1 MMLLEEIYKT
11 TKAQR
16 SEYFNLRVQR
26 SLSWLRKAVEL
37 QADYDFQFLSLW
49 IGLNALYVQENED
62 SLDQQALTQFLHLIL
77 SKDQEKRISQIL
89 LGRYEITLHA
99 LLDNQYLTQQYW
111 DYQHNKISQSN
122 CREMLKQQKIEA
134 QQALGQ
140 QDILKMLSEVFKRF
154 TILRQQILQGG
165 VSYASALSR
174 KQMQESCSL
183 FSALLNTFIY
193 ILLEHAAVMDS
204 GKVYYPVVQVN

>member
-26 SLSWLRKAVEL
+26 SLSWFRKAVEL

-165 VSYASALSR
+165 ASYASALSR

-204 GKVYYPVVQVN
+204 GKAYYPVVQVN

>member
-1 MMLLEEIYKT
+1 MLLEEIYKT

>member
-122 CREMLKQQKIEA
+122 CREILKQQKIEA

-204 GKVYYPVVQVN
+204 GKAYYPVVQVN

>member
-37 QADYDFQFLSLW
+37 HADYDFQFLSLW

-193 ILLEHAAVMDS
+193 ILLEYAAVMDS
-204 GKVYYPVVQVN
+204 GKAYYPVVQVN

>member
-1 MMLLEEIYKT
+1 MMLLEEIYQT
-11 TKAQR
+11 TKAQH
-16 SEYFNLRVQR
+16 SEYFNLRIQR

-49 IGLNALYVQENED
+49 ISLNALYAQENED

-77 SKDQEKRISQIL
+77 SKDHEKRISQIL

-99 LLDNQYLTQQYW
+99 LLNNQYLTQHFW
-111 DYQHNKISQSN
+111 DYQHNKISQSD

-183 FSALLNTFIY
+183 FSALLNAFIY
-193 ILLEHAAVMDS
+193 ILLENAKMIDVSKA
-204 GKVYYPVVQVN
+204 YYPVVQVN

>member
-37 QADYDFQFLSLW
+37 HADYDFQFLSLW

-204 GKVYYPVVQVN
+204 GKAYYPVVQVN

>member
-16 SEYFNLRVQR
+16 SEYFNLRIQR
-26 SLSWLRKAVEL
+26 SLSWFRKAVEL

-62 SLDQQALTQFLHLIL
+62 SLDQQALSQFLHLIL
-77 SKDQEKRISQIL
+77 SKDHEKRISQIL
-89 LGRYEITLHA
+89 LGRYEVTLHA
-99 LLDNQYLTQQYW
+99 LLDNQYLTQHFW
-111 DYQHNKISQSN
+111 DYQHNKISQSD

-134 QQALGQ
+134 QQALRQ

-204 GKVYYPVVQVN
+204 GKAYYPVVQVN

>member
-11 TKAQR
+11 TKAQH
-16 SEYFNLRVQR
+16 SEYFNLRIQR

-37 QADYDFQFLSLW
+37 QVDYDFQFLSLW

-62 SLDQQALTQFLHLIL
+62 SLNQQTLSQFLHLIL
-77 SKDQEKRISQIL
+77 SKDHEKRISQIL
-89 LGRYEITLHA
+89 LGRYEVTLHA
-99 LLDNQYLTQQYW
+99 LLDNQYLTQHFW
-111 DYQHNKISQSN
+111 DYQHNKISQSD
-122 CREMLKQQKIEA
+122 CREMLKQQKIEIQKA
-134 QQALGQ
+134 VEQ
-140 QDILKMLSEVFKRF
+140 QDIMKLLLEVFKCF
-154 TILRQQILQGG
+154 TTLRQQILQGG
-165 VSYASALSR
+165 VSYASAVCC

-204 GKVYYPVVQVN
+204 GKAYYPVVQVN

>member
-49 IGLNALYVQENED
+49 IGLNALYVQKNED

-204 GKVYYPVVQVN
+204 GKAYYPVVQVN